1 MRYELKF
8 KFNELDLSKF
18 KIWSSSKKNL
28 KKIYYK
34 RIIHNIYYDD
44 ANFNSAMDNIIGL
57 PNREK
62 YRLRWYEDFNHN
74 LSKPLFEIKIKKNR
88 LNFKETFY
96 TNDDFKYSNFNDV
109 FSKKYSFK
117 VKNNEKKSINL
128 NKFHRVLNPVLKNNY
143 TREYFSYK
151 NKVRLT
157 LDQPCVYTEISKNN
171 FIKYFLKFYI
181 LELKF
186 EPEML
191 NYAKEL
197 TCDMPF
203 NFSRFSKYIH
213 GLYILKKLSFY

>member
-34 RIIHNIYYDD
+34 KIIYNIYYDD

-109 FSKKYSFK
+109 FSKKYFFK
-117 VKNNEKKSINL
+117 IKNNEKK
-128 NKFHRVLNPVLKNNY
+128 
-143 TREYFSYK
+143 
-151 NKVRLT
+151 
-157 LDQPCVYTEISKNN
+157 
-171 FIKYFLKFYI
+171 
-181 LELKF
+181 
-186 EPEML
+186 
-191 NYAKEL
+191 
-197 TCDMPF
+197 
-203 NFSRFSKYIH
+203 
-213 GLYILKKLSFY
+213 